1 MSDNNELNNIVP
13 ENSEAPLRPGSV
25 EEILPEPVA
34 PVEEAFIPETPKTE
48 YIPSPAPVAPVVP
61 DVAPAVP
68 EAPAAP
74 AFAPAEPAAPAAPVA
89 PVAAAAAAAP
99 SAADAK
105 KAAKREAKAKKASD
119 KLLKEQG
126 LKDQCPSM
134 YKPVSTSRYFWLIF
148 LLAIPVVGFIATII
162 LSFAH
167 RNRNV
172 KAFVRAILAWDA
184 IIILLFLIG
193 MLCATFLGYGD
204 VVGKIALAFGEFF
217 ETLAS
222 AVNL

>member
-1 MSDNNELNNIVP
+1 MSDNKELNNIVP

-25 EEILPEPVA
+25 EEFSHRYHPL
-34 PVEEAFIPETPKTE
+34 KT
-48 YIPSPAPVAPVVP
+48 
-61 DVAPAVP
+61 
-68 EAPAAP
+68 AA
-74 AFAPAEPAAPAAPVA
+74 
-89 PVAAAAAAAP
+89 AAAAAAAP

-126 LKDQCPSM
+126 FKDQCPSM

>member
-48 YIPSPAPVAPVVP
+48 YIPTPAPVAPVVP
-61 DVAPAVP
+61 EAAPIAEPVP

-74 AFAPAEPAAPAAPVA
+74 AFAPAEPAA

-126 LKDQCPSM
+126 FKDQCPSM